1 MNGVHDCGGMQCY
14 GPIQYTPSEP
24 PFHATWEARVLAM
37 TFGTWYAHNVGI
49 PTFRADIEALPPV
62 DYLRMSYWERWFAS
76 LINRLVANKYVTS
89 HEVELGHSERPPTH
103 GASPASPTELLAG
116 LFHQRDGANKATE
129 PARFRLGARV
139 RAKDMNPVTHT
150 RLPRFVRGKVGT
162 IAAQRGT
169 YDFEDTDEYNQGANP
184 NPVYSVRFAAR
195 ELWGEQASPKDFI
208 YLDLWEKYLEPG

>member
-1 MNGVHDCGGMQCY
+1 
-14 GPIQYTPSEP
+14 
-24 PFHATWEARVLAM
+24 
-37 TFGTWYAHNVGI
+37 
-49 PTFRADIEALPPV
+49 
-62 DYLRMSYWERWFAS
+62 WFAS

-129 PARFRLGARV
+129 PARFRLRARV

-195 ELWGEQASPKDFI
+195 ELWGEQTSPKDFI

>member
-1 MNGVHDCGGMQCY
+1 VFCAAGAARQHCFDERGGAREARHTRFHDRRPQDRRANDGELAMNGVHDCGGMQCY

-116 LFHQRDGANKATE
+116 LFH
-129 PARFRLGARV
+129 
-139 RAKDMNPVTHT
+139 
-150 RLPRFVRGKVGT
+150 
-162 IAAQRGT
+162 
-169 YDFEDTDEYNQGANP
+169 
-184 NPVYSVRFAAR
+184 
-195 ELWGEQASPKDFI
+195 
-208 YLDLWEKYLEPG
+208 